1 MSDVGLPML
10 VHGEVVDK
18 NVDIFDR
25 ERDFIDTVLRPIVLA
40 FPRLK
45 IVMEHITTAEA
56 VNFIYECN
64 ERLLTAIPTAAASPE
79 SPTVV
84 ATITAHHLLY
94 NRSDI
99 FTGGATTNT
108 NNI

>member
-1 MSDVGLPML
+1 ML

-25 ERDFIDTVLRPIVLA
+25 ERVFIDTVLRPIVLA

-64 ERLLTAIPTAAASPE
+64 ERLLTAITPTAAASAV

-99 FTGGATTNT
+99 FTGGANTNT
-108 NNI
+108 NI

>member
-18 NVDIFDR
+18 DVDIFDR
-25 ERDFIDTVLRPIVLA
+25 ERVFIDTVLRPIVLE

-45 IVMEHITTAEA
+45 VVMEHITTSEA

-64 ERLLTAIPTAAASPE
+64 ERLIPNATSSP
-79 SPTVV
+79 PTVV

-94 NRSDI
+94 NRNDI
-99 FTGGATTNT
+99 FTGGIIGILFNSTAT
-108 NNI
+108 